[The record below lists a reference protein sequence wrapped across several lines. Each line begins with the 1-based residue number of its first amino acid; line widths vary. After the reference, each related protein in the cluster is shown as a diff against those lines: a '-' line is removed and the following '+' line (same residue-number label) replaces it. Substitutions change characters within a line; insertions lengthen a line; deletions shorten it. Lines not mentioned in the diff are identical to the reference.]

1 MSVVHFQCPS
11 CQAPLRLQNRALFV
25 GRTFDCPDCRES
37 LLIEAE
43 GSTGVTAK
51 RQHKLTRSA
60 SEGRE
65 VNTPSLALRVSLD
78 GRSRVTDHGMDLQ
91 SPTSIWGR
99 LIRRPAA
106 LGWIVASLLA
116 VILLIVVNSG
126 REPSKSEFVSPVAAD
141 AQSTESASD
150 DHASPLRAEEQN
162 SEATA
167 KPDPIIPEADAT
179 KAVAKLELPPLPEPV
194 AVVEP
199 PRDDKPAPVAEKPPT
214 EEPKPVV
221 PPPPATLSAEAV
233 ETKLRQKIARFD
245 QVKPTP
251 FVKLLETIEE
261 LAGVPIVWDLERVDD
276 EQLQKPVTLQL
287 KQTTVGEILDTL
299 LQQVS
304 LERRTV
310 EGKIELR
317 PTMPNE

>member
-1 MSVVHFQCPS
+1 MSSIVHFQCPS

-51 RQHKLTRSA
+51 WQHKFTRSA

-65 VNTPSLALRVSLD
+65 VNTPLLALQVSLD
-78 GRSRVTDHGMDLQ
+78 GRSRVTDHERDLP
-91 SPTSIWGR
+91 SPTSVWGR

-150 DHASPLRAEEQN
+150 DHAPPLRAEEQN

-199 PRDDKPAPVAEKPPT
+199 PRDDQSKAESAPAEATKPP
-214 EEPKPVV
+214 E
-221 PPPPATLSAEAV
+221 PPALAVLSAEAV

-245 QVKPTP
+245 QIKPAP
-251 FVKLLETIEE
+251 FVKLLETVEE
-261 LAGVPIVWDLERVDD
+261 LAGVPIVWDLDRVDD

-287 KQTTVGEILDTL
+287 KQTTVAEILDTL
-299 LQQVS
+299 LQQVG

-317 PTMPNE
+317 PKAQND